1 MGALD
6 KLNTAVAKTE
16 TAVAERPKQVTLRD
30 ILEQKRADVARALP
44 KAAGLDPD
52 RLLVLAHTLVSSNPG
67 LAECT
72 PVSLLGALMTT
83 AQLGLEPGPLQH
95 AYFIPRYNK
104 NAGKKEVNFQI
115 GYKGMVEIARRA
127 GVQIRTREVYEHDE
141 FSIEYGLEDRIVHKP
156 ILAGERGPVIGYYLI
171 ATWSGGAYLLWMNKD
186 DVDKIRR
193 RSDSG
198 DRGPWVTDYDAMA
211 RKSLVRRAFASN
223 SLPTNR
229 EIAQA
234 MNADDSVRTELTAEA
249 IDVTP
254 EEHRV
259 EEERPRS
266 LEAAAG
272 GDGGDPGDARGE
284 GVMVE
289 AVARSVA
296 GPDGAGSDG
305 VGSDDAAAVADTLD
319 GVPDDL
325 EAIVEFLRTRT
336 KPELKQLARDYQCVV
351 PKDATDTDA
360 IDELA
365 QRVIDR
371 RLS

>member
-16 TAVAERPKQVTLRD
+16 TVAAAKPKVTLRT
-30 ILEQKRADVARALP
+30 ILEAKRDDVSRALP

-52 RLLVLAHTLVSSNPG
+52 RLLVIAHTLVSANPG
-67 LAECT
+67 LAECA
-72 PVSLLGALMTT
+72 PVTLLGALMTT

-95 AYFIPRYNK
+95 VYFIPRYNK
-104 NAGKKEVNFQI
+104 AAGQKEVNFQI
-115 GYKGMVEIARRA
+115 GYKGMVELARRA

-141 FSIEYGLEDRIVHKP
+141 FAIEYGLEDRIVHKP
-156 ILAGERGPVIGYYLI
+156 ILAGDRGPVIGYYLI
-171 ATWSGGAYLLWMNKD
+171 ATWTDGAYLLWMNKD

-198 DRGPWVTDYDAMA
+198 DRGPWATDYDAMA
-211 RKSLVRRAFASN
+211 RKTLVRRAFASN
-223 SLPTNR
+223 SIPTTR
-229 EIAQA
+229 ELAQA
-234 MNADDSVRTELTAEA
+234 VNADDSVRTELTAEA

-266 LEAAAG
+266 IEAAPG

-284 GVMVE
+284 GLVIE
-289 AVARSVA
+289 ADARSVA
-296 GPDGAGSDG
+296 GPDGAGRDG
-305 VGSDDAAAVADTLD
+305 AGGHDAVAVADTLD

-325 EAIVEFLRTRT
+325 EAIVEFLQART
-336 KPELKQLARDYQCVV
+336 KAELKALAKDYQCVV
-351 PKDATDTDA
+351 PKGGDDADA

-371 RLS
+371 RLA